1 MNSFAPE
8 LQLKDTESTI
18 KNKLKTICLMNPL
31 RFKFVTILV
40 FELKEVEHDDRPQ
53 YSTFYLSLRA
63 EIIINDTDTDDTLE
77 SV

>member
-18 KNKLKTICLMNPL
+18 KNELKTICSMNLL
-31 RFKFVTILV
+31 RFKSVTILV
-40 FELKEVEHDDRPQ
+40 LKFKEIEHDDRQ
-53 YSTFYLSLRA
+53 YSIFYLSLRT
-63 EIIINDTDTDDTLE
+63 EIIINDMDTDDTLE

>member
-18 KNKLKTICLMNPL
+18 KNKLKTICSMNLL
-31 RFKFVTILV
+31 RFKSVTILV
-40 FELKEVEHDDRPQ
+40 LKFKEIEDDDRQ
-53 YSTFYLSLRA
+53 YSIFYLSLRT
-63 EIIINDTDTDDTLE
+63 EIIINDMDTDDTLE